1 MEKLLVSACLLGVN
15 CRYDGNNNL
24 IKGLEE
30 LKARYNLIPVCPE
43 ILGGMAIPRK
53 PVELKMGHVFNR
65 DGQNFDRE
73 FLLGATESV
82 KIARICGCHKALLQA
97 RSPSC
102 GYGSIYDGT
111 FTRTLV
117 PGNGLAAALL
127 EQAGLE
133 IYSSDDIEKLLDLE

>member
-1 MEKLLVSACLLGVN
+1 MENLLISACLLGVD

-43 ILGGMAIPRK
+43 ILGGMATPRK
-53 PVELKMGHVFNR
+53 PVELKSGHVFNQ

-73 FLLGATESV
+73 FFNGAAQSV
-82 KIARICGCHKALLQA
+82 KIARICDCHKALLQA

-102 GYGSIYDGT
+102 GYGLIYDGT
-111 FTRTLV
+111 FSRTLI
-117 PGNGLAAALL
+117 PGNGIAAESLD
-127 EQAGLE
+127 QAGLE
-133 IYSSDDIEKLLDLE
+133 IYSSDDIAGLLDI